1 MTGGTAR
8 PGIDAAAFK
17 DVMARFATGVT
28 IVTALEEGSPA
39 GFTCQ
44 SFVSLSI
51 DPPFVSLAPA
61 KTSTSW
67 PRIRRAGAFCVNIL
81 AEGQDELARRFAAS
95 GADKFSGVRWEPAAL
110 TGSPRLLGSL
120 AWVDC
125 RLELT
130 HDAGDHE
137 IVIGRVLDLGTGDG
151 RPLVFYDRDFAHLAA
166 GERPK
171 GDD

>member
-1 MTGGTAR
+1 MTAVPAR
-8 PGIDAAAFK
+8 PGIDTAAFK
-17 DVMARFATGVT
+17 DVMARFATGVAV
-28 IVTALEEGSPA
+28 VTALEEGEPV

-67 PRIRRAGAFCVNIL
+67 PRIARAGAFCVNIL
-81 AEGQDELARRFAAS
+81 AEGQEEVGRRFAAS
-95 GADKFSGVRWEPAAL
+95 GTDKFSGVTWVPAAR
-110 TGSPRLLGSL
+110 TGSPRLSGSL

-125 RLELT
+125 GLELV

-151 RPLVFYDRDFAHLAA
+151 RPLVFYDRDFARLEA
-166 GERPK
+166 GGPPK
-171 GDD
+171 GEG